1 MVFHGRVVSS
11 GVEQPYTCREGGTAL
26 AKLGMLLTPHEQV
39 ELEYILRKELE
50 DLLADLED
58 RRLEGLLRNVLEERY
73 ALLLRLY
80 SRVAPPREVRRFLR
94 SL

>member
-1 MVFHGRVVSS
+1 M
-11 GVEQPYTCREGGTAL
+11 